1 MSEWIGRTLSKVTIQ
16 KLLGRGGMA
25 EVYLGLHN
33 TLNRPVAVKILHG
46 FLLED
51 DTSLARFRSEAQS
64 VANMRHPNIVQVY
77 DFDIADDRPYIVM
90 ELLEGPT
97 LADYLNTLRRSGKT
111 LPAEMTGRVITAV
124 SGALDYA
131 HARGVIHR
139 DVKPSNV
146 LLRREAGPLD
156 PKAALP
162 DDIQPVLTDFGVARM
177 ADTSIRT
184 ASGAIIGTPAYMS
197 PEQVSG
203 TKVDARS
210 DIYALGIM
218 LYQMLTGR
226 LPFGGDTSDTVA
238 STLIKHIT
246 EMPPPMPEVSPAVQA
261 VVFRALAKDPNG
273 RYQKASDLA
282 TDLRVALGMPFTP
295 GELAALN
302 ADPLMTGPTVALK
315 KKVARPSPARSRLT
329 LGVAAVVAVIGA
341 VAILL
346 ASGVF
351 GGGDKKDSGSTAG
364 DQNASEEQYGL
375 LGFSD
380 SAAVND
386 QVTLKV
392 EHFAQPPAGM
402 QYQATL
408 RGGESSKN
416 IGAFQVDA
424 EGNGELVYVDKAGA
438 NLMATYD
445 NFEITLEPDPDP
457 NPLPTGDVV
466 YSGAVPSGPM
476 AHIRHLLVSF
486 GGAPDKIGLTV
497 GIMNDARL
505 ITGIAQAILDAQ
517 QAGDLDD
524 MQRQAEGLVN
534 LIEGKGGPEYGDL
547 DGDGAVTDPGD
558 GFGLLPGADTGGY
571 IQTSINHAE
580 FAASAPDATAYIVDQ
595 VHHLETAAQNLG
607 GWAAQLRD
615 AALAILQSEDL
626 AGAEEAA
633 EQVAQV
639 AALFA
644 HGQDVDSDGQIE
656 PVANEGG
663 AETVYTYA
671 QRMAD
676 MIVLA
681 GADRVPAPVS
691 ESPSSTMT
699 DEEHY

>member
-1 MSEWIGRTLSKVTIQ
+1 
-16 KLLGRGGMA
+16 MA

-51 DTSLARFRSEAQS
+51 DTSLARFRSEAQA

-90 ELLEGPT
+90 ELLEGPS
-97 LADYLNTLRRSGKT
+97 LADYLNSFRKAGQT
-111 LPAEMTGRVITAV
+111 LPAEVTGRVITTVA
-124 SGALDYA
+124 GALDYA
-131 HARGVIHR
+131 HSRGVIHR

-146 LLRREAGPLD
+146 LLRREEGSLD
-156 PKAALP
+156 PKAPLP

-203 TKVDARS
+203 TKIDARS
-210 DIYALGIM
+210 DIYSLGIM

-246 EMPPPMPEVSPAVQA
+246 EMPPAMPEVSPAVQA

-282 TDLRVALGMPFTP
+282 ADLRVALGMPYTP

-302 ADPLMTGPTVALK
+302 ANRLMNGPTVALNK
-315 KKVARPSPARSRLT
+315 TAIRPAPTSSRARSRLT
-329 LGVAAVVAVIGA
+329 LGVAAAVAVIAAGA
-341 VAILL
+341 IILY
-346 ASGVF
+346 AAF
-351 GGGDKKDSGSTAG
+351 GGGDKKDSGSKGG
-364 DQNASEEQYGL
+364 DQSTPPEESYGL
-375 LGFSD
+375 LGFAD
-380 SAAVND
+380 NAAVSD
-386 QVTLKV
+386 EITLQV
-392 EHFAQPPAGM
+392 EHLGQPSAGT
-402 QYQATL
+402 QYQVTL

-424 EGNGELVYVDKAGA
+424 DGNGELVYVDKSGT
-438 NLMATYD
+438 NLMTTYD
-445 NFEITLEPDPDP
+445 QFEITMEPDPDP

-466 YSGAVPSGPM
+466 YSGAVPPGPM
-476 AHIRHLLVSF
+476 AHVRHLLVSF
-486 GGAPDKIGLTV
+486 SKAPDKIGLVV
-497 GIMNDARL
+497 GIMNDAQI
-505 ITGIAQAILDAQ
+505 ITDSAQALLDAQ
-517 QAGDLDD
+517 TAGDLED
-524 MQRQAEGLVN
+524 MKLQAEGLVN
-534 LIEGKGGPEYGDL
+534 LIEGQGGQEYGDL
-547 DGDGAVTDPGD
+547 DGDGKVTDPSD
-558 GFGLLPGADTGGY
+558 GFGLLPGADSGGY
-571 IQTSINHAE
+571 IQTAINHAQ
-580 FAASAPDATAYIVDQ
+580 FAAGAPDTTAYVVDQ
-595 VHHLETAAQNLG
+595 AGHLEVAAQNLG

-626 AGAEEAA
+626 ASTDDSV
-633 EQVAQV
+633 EQITSVSL
-639 AALFA
+639 LFA
-644 HGQDVDSDGQIE
+644 HGQDLDGDGVIE
-656 PVANEGG
+656 PVASEGG
-663 AETVYTYA
+663 ADTVYFYA

-681 GADRVPAPVS
+681 GANRVPAPVS
-691 ESPSSTMT
+691 ESAVTNTSN
-699 DEEHY
+699 EEHY